1 MKCLLLLSLVA
12 LSQCLTTKI
21 HLKKTKSVR
30 QTLEEQGLLDDF
42 LKKHPYNIGTKYFP
56 GLQNTFASEPLQN
69 YLDNEYIGTISIGT
83 PPQQFIVIFDTGS
96 SNLWVPSVYCSSEAC
111 SNHHKFNPQ
120 QSSTFQA
127 TSQSVSITYGTG
139 SMTGF
144 LGYDTVQVGSID
156 VTNQIF
162 GLSQT
167 EPGSFLYYAPFDG
180 ILGLAYPRLS
190 ASGATPVFD
199 NMMSEG
205 LVSQDLFS
213 VFLSS
218 DGQQGSF
225 VMFGGIDSSYYT
237 GSLNWVPLSAELYW
251 QITLDSI
258 TVNGQT
264 IACSGGCQAIVDTG
278 TSLLVGP
285 PNGIANIQ
293 NFIGGSQDSNG
304 QYLVNCNA
312 INELPDIV
320 FTINGIQYPVPA
332 SAYIRQYQSY
342 CMSGFENIAFQSDL
356 WILGDI
362 FIRQYYCVF
371 DRANNQVGLAPVA
384 Q

>member
-30 QTLEEQGLLDDF
+30 QTLEEHGLLDDF
-42 LKKHPYNIGTKYFP
+42 LKKHPYNLGTKYFP

-69 YLDNEYIGTISIGT
+69 YLDIEYTGTISIGT
-83 PPQQFIVIFDTGS
+83 PPQEFTVMFDTGS
-96 SNLWVPSVYCSSEAC
+96 SNLWVPSVYCSTD
-111 SNHHKFNPQ
+111 HRKFNPQ
-120 QSSTFQA
+120 QSSTFHA
-127 TSQSVSITYGTG
+127 TSQTVSITYGTG

-144 LGYDTVQVGSID
+144 LGYDTVQVGSIQ

-167 EPGSFLYYAPFDG
+167 EPGSFLYYSPFDG
-180 ILGLAYPRLS
+180 ILGLAYPGLS

-218 DGQQGSF
+218 DGQKGSF
-225 VMFGGIDSSYYT
+225 VMFGGIDNSYFT
-237 GSLNWVPLSAELYW
+237 GNLNWVPVTAEYYW

-258 TVNGQT
+258 TVNGQS
-264 IACSGGCQAIVDTG
+264 IACSGGCQAVVDTG
-278 TSLLVGP
+278 TSLLAGP

-293 NFIGGSQDSNG
+293 NFIG
-304 QYLVNCNA
+304 VNCNA

-332 SAYIRQYQSY
+332 SAYIRQFQSY
-342 CMSGFENIAFQSDL
+342 CMSGFENMPFQSGL

-362 FIRQYYCVF
+362 FIRQYYSVF
-371 DRANNQVGLAPVA
+371 DRANNQIGLAPVA
-384 Q
+384 K

>member
-1 MKCLLLLSLVA
+1 MLRVY
-12 LSQCLTTKI
+12 
-21 HLKKTKSVR
+21 LKKSKSTR
-30 QTLEEQGLLDDF
+30 QILKEHGMLDDF
-42 LKKHPYNIGTKYFP
+42 LKKHPYNPGTKYFP
-56 GLQNTFASEPLQN
+56 WLQNTFATEPLQN
-69 YLDNEYIGTISIGT
+69 YLDLEYTGTISIGT
-83 PPQQFIVIFDTGS
+83 PPQEFVVLFDTGS
-96 SNLWVPSVYCSSEAC
+96 SNLWVPSVYCSTPAC

-120 QSSTFQA
+120 QSSTFQS

-144 LGYDTVQVGSID
+144 LGYDTVQVGGIQVS
-156 VTNQIF
+156 NQIF
-162 GLSQT
+162 GLSQS

-213 VFLSS
+213 VFLSADEQS
-218 DGQQGSF
+218 GSF
-225 VMFGGIDSSYYT
+225 VMFGGVDSSYYT

-251 QITLDSI
+251 QITVDSI
-258 TVNGQT
+258 SFNGQE

-278 TSLLVGP
+278 TSLLAGP
-285 PNGIANIQ
+285 PSGISSIQ
-293 NFIGGSQDSNG
+293 NSIGGSQDSNG
-304 QYLVNCNA
+304 QYIVNCNA
-312 INELPDIV
+312 INQLPDII

-332 SAYIRQYQSY
+332 SAYIRQFQGY
-342 CMSGFENIAFQSDL
+342 CESGFQDMPFQGSQL

-362 FIRQYYCVF
+362 FIRQYFCVF
-371 DRANNQVGLAPVA
+371 DRANNQIGMAPVA

>member
-12 LSQCLTTKI
+12 LSQI

-96 SNLWVPSVYCSSEAC
+96 SNLWVPSVCLQTYVPMDLYNISPCSSA
-111 SNHHKFNPQ
+111 
-120 QSSTFQA
+120 
-127 TSQSVSITYGTG
+127 
-139 SMTGF
+139 
-144 LGYDTVQVGSID
+144 QVGSID

-304 QYLVNCNA
+304 QVINCNA

>member
-12 LSQCLTTKI
+12 LSQI

-332 SAYIRQYQSY
+332 SAYIRQVRSYQSY